1 VASARGRRHVVS
13 ETIRLEVDD
22 WPLVTLFR
30 RCALKWL
37 IEVAEGIGAMVAL
50 IVAAILWFAQ
60 SSIESLIEVKRA
72 GKGKRS

>member
-1 VASARGRRHVVS
+1 
-13 ETIRLEVDD
+13 
-22 WPLVTLFR
+22 
-30 RCALKWL
+30 LKWL

-60 SSIESLIEVKRA
+60 SSTESLIEVKRA

>member
-1 VASARGRRHVVS
+1 
-13 ETIRLEVDD
+13 
-22 WPLVTLFR
+22 
-30 RCALKWL
+30 LKWL